1 MTISHESACPT
12 VQKCAAIIVRKRRVL
27 VVRKASTD
35 VFISPG
41 GKIEPGETKEDCL
54 QRELLEELGAKA
66 TGLMYFDTFTDAS
79 AIEPGSVTIHTY
91 FAEVSSNLTPRA
103 EIAELAWV
111 GGLQTSPHVK
121 IGSIFA
127 DFVIP
132 KLVQAGH
139 IDG

>member
-1 MTISHESACPT
+1 MSSSHESAYPT
-12 VQKCAAIIVRKRRVL
+12 VQKCAAVIVRNRRVL

-41 GKIEPGETKEDCL
+41 GKIEPGEMKEDCL
-54 QRELLEELGAKA
+54 RRELREELGVEA
-66 TGLMYFDTFTDAS
+66 TELTYFDTFTDAS
-79 AIEPGSVTIHTY
+79 AIEPGTVTIYTY
-91 FAEVSSNLTPRA
+91 FAEISSNLTPKA
-103 EIAELAWV
+103 EIEELAWV

-132 KLVQAGH
+132 KLVQAGR